1 MGVLGAVW
9 AGAGYAAG
17 QGSPY
22 VMGVFAAIYLLPML
36 YRFTQSSHP
45 VRKLPLD
52 SHCQDNGLL

>member
-1 MGVLGAVW
+1 MGVLGAAW
-9 AGAGYAAG
+9 AGAGCAAG

-45 VRKLPLD
+45 VGQAA
-52 SHCQDNGLL
+52 S